1 MTKDEYVAAVE
12 EWIKAAT
19 EKQARLIWVFIKNY
33 LKK

>member
-1 MTKDEYVAAVE
+1 MTKDEYVAAAV

-19 EKQARLIWVFIKNY
+19 ENQARLIWVFVKNY

>member
-12 EWIKAAT
+12 EWIEAAT
-19 EKQARLIWVFIKNY
+19 KKQARLIWVFVKNY

>member
-12 EWIKAAT
+12 KWIKAVT
-19 EKQARLIWVFIKNY
+19 ENQARLIWVFVKNY

>member
-12 EWIKAAT
+12 KWIEAGT
-19 EKQARLIWVFIKNY
+19 EKQARLIWVFVKNY